1 MTGSTLQVR
10 QVAYTDPLVLPMLA
24 ELDYEYDTRYGYTFG
39 DLAVET
45 QRRAAEF
52 GPPDGG
58 VTLVIEDGVAVT
70 GGAFRR
76 FDEHTAE
83 LKRIWTA
90 ATHRRRGLARLLLG
104 ELERVIAER
113 GYTRIYL
120 TTGPRQPEAKALYLA
135 AGYRPL
141 YDPSLDP
148 EVIGEH
154 AFEKVLPSKVAAEV
168 RGRDGVGD

>member
-10 QVAYTDPLVLPMLA
+10 QVAYTDPLVVPMLA
-24 ELDYEYDTRYGYTFG
+24 ELDHEYDTRYGHTLG
-39 DLAVET
+39 DLVVET
-45 QRRAAEF
+45 RRRAAEF
-52 GPPDGG
+52 EPPEGG
-58 VTLVIEDGVAVT
+58 VTLVIEDGLAVA

-76 FDEHTAE
+76 FDDHTAE
-83 LKRIWTA
+83 LKRIWTR

-141 YDPSLDP
+141 YDLDLDP
-148 EVIGEH
+148 EDIGEH
-154 AFEKVLPSKVAAEV
+154 PFEKALPASATTEGALS
-168 RGRDGVGD
+168 

>member
-10 QVAYTDPLVLPMLA
+10 HVAYTDPLVLPMLA
-24 ELDYEYDTRYGYTFG
+24 ELDYEYDTRYGHTLG
-39 DLAVET
+39 DLLAET
-45 QRRAAEF
+45 QRRAREF
-52 GPPDGG
+52 GPPHGG
-58 VTLVIEDGVAVT
+58 VTLVLEDGVSVA

-83 LKRIWTA
+83 LKRIWTR

-104 ELERVIAER
+104 ELERVITER
-113 GYTRIYL
+113 GYSRIYL

-141 YDPSLDP
+141 YDLSLDP
-148 EVIGEH
+148 ETIGAH
-154 AFEKVLPSKVAAEV
+154 PFEKALPAGVAA
-168 RGRDGVGD
+168 GGPAS

>member
-1 MTGSTLQVR
+1 VTGSTLQVR

-24 ELDYEYDTRYGYTFG
+24 ELDHEYDTRYGHTLG
-39 DLAVET
+39 DLAIET

-52 GPPDGG
+52 GLPCGG
-58 VTLVIEDGVAVT
+58 VALVVEDGLAVA

-83 LKRIWTA
+83 LKRIWTRA
-90 ATHRRRGLARLLLG
+90 NHRRRGLARLLLG
-104 ELERVIAER
+104 ELECVIGER

-141 YDPSLDP
+141 YDPHLDP
-148 EVIGEH
+148 EVIGAH
-154 AFEKVLPSKVAAEV
+154 PFEKTLSTAVTAKGVLP
-168 RGRDGVGD
+168 